1 MTNFFC
7 FSSCF
12 SHAGMSMRVD
22 VKCVCM
28 WCLYECRGDMMW
40 YGGDRVGLVG

>member
-12 SHAGMSMRVD
+12 SHVDMSVRVL

-28 WCLYECRGDMMW
+28 WCLYECRGNAMW